1 MKVIVG
7 DNQMLNTYLAR
18 RLRDE
23 VVWAPCQ
30 DLAGFTQRQGELR
43 DAEVFFTGCRPW
55 GSIAVRDNPADI
67 CLSASAVLLDVIAAC
82 HRMKVKKMVWV
93 ASSCM
98 YPASQWPL
106 QEADLDPGMRSLDP
120 ASEPAALPRVLA
132 MRLCGFYRK
141 QYGDNFVT
149 AIPATIYGPGD
160 DFSPEGHAL
169 PFFMQTF
176 HEAKA
181 KGTSFINFRGSGSVR
196 REWIYV
202 EDAANALAFIM
213 DHFNEPYPIN
223 IGVGNDTTMDH
234 LVAAIQGVVGTCIST
249 SWDGSGGGVD
259 RKLLSSAILHKL
271 GWDAK
276 IPLNQG
282 LEMTYEWYVK
292 AVRAAGEPEQPA

>member
-7 DNQMLNTYLAR
+7 DHAMLNEHLAR

-30 DLAGFTQRQGELR
+30 DLTGFTQRQGELP

-55 GSIAVRDNPADI
+55 GSIAVRDYPADI

-98 YPASQWPL
+98 YPASDWPL
-106 QEADLDPGMRSLDP
+106 QEGDLVDRLSLDP

-132 MRLCGFYRK
+132 TRLCGFYRK

-169 PFFMQTF
+169 PFFMRTF

-181 KGTSFINFRGSGSVR
+181 KETTFIKFKGSGSVR

-202 EDAANALAFIM
+202 EDAANALAFVM
-213 DHFNEPYPIN
+213 DNYSEPFPIN
-223 IGVGNDTTMDH
+223 IGVGGDATMEH
-234 LVAAIQGVVGTCIST
+234 LVAAIQSVVGTCIST

-259 RKLLSSAILHKL
+259 RKLLSSARLHNM
-271 GWDAK
+271 GWDAR
-276 IPLNQG
+276 IPLNMG

-292 AVRAAGEPEQPA
+292 AARAAGEPEQPA